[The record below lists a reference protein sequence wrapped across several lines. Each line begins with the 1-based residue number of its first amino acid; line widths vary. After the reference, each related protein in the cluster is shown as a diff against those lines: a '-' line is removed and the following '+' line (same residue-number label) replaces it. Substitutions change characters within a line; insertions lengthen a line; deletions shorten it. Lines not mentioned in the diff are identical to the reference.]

1 MEFII
6 LFKGNRAN
14 NTKGKRKSDQSE
26 QKASSNYAR
35 PGPTEDMRGKAAEC
49 GPFWLSAAPRPN
61 TAERHDRHSPDFPA
75 VGPTT
80 PFPSQPPIN
89 SHNGQ
94 QGTMEVTEK
103 ASAPLQAAKLP

>member
-26 QKASSNYAR
+26 HKASSNYAR
-35 PGPTEDMRGKAAEC
+35 PGPTEDMRGKAA
-49 GPFWLSAAPRPN
+49 APRPN
-61 TAERHDRHSPDFPA
+61 AAEKHDRHSPDFPA

-80 PFPSQPPIN
+80 PFPSQPPIS
-89 SHNGQ
+89 SHTGQ
-94 QGTMEVTEK
+94 RGTMEVIEK